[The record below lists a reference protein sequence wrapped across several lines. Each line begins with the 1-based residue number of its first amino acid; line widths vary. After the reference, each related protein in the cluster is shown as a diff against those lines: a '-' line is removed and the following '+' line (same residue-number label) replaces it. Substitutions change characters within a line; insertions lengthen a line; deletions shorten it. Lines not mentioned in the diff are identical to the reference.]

1 VSAHA
6 LCRCGEA
13 GGTAH
18 CPVHGSQYPQK
29 QTLPVVRCSVCGT
42 ALQTRWD
49 TGMAVDDR
57 YLAVSTHL
65 CPSGDVRVVDAR
77 ELSDAQ
83 IVAEVQARG
92 L

>member
-1 VSAHA
+1 
-6 LCRCGEA
+6 
-13 GGTAH
+13 
-18 CPVHGSQYPQK
+18 
-29 QTLPVVRCSVCGT
+29 
-42 ALQTRWD
+42 
-49 TGMAVDDR
+49 VDDQ